1 VASLW
6 ILKNIRKDEEEEAE
20 KTKMIF
26 EFISKILG
34 NQPQDELFT
43 GTTKSNTIPQNA
55 ILKRVEMAKVSS
67 LFRLEEKIK

>member
-1 VASLW
+1 VVSLW

-34 NQPQDELFT
+34 NQPQELFT